1 MYMMEKNSSVPIA
14 SNVLHRLENL
24 REQMYQ
30 LFRLHGNLCHPE
42 VVQASQWLDEA
53 IAEIQ
58 RSKRNVIED
67 E

>member
-1 MYMMEKNSSVPIA
+1 MTAKNASVPIA
-14 SNVLHRLENL
+14 SDALNRLENL

-30 LFRLHGNLCHPE
+30 LFRLHGNLCHPD
-42 VVQASQWLDEA
+42 VVKASQWLDEA